1 MLLNERVIVVTGG
14 AGGIGLATCRRI
26 VAEGGRV
33 AMLDLDSA
41 MIDSALA
48 KLNASRESSI
58 GIVADTLDESST
70 DLAVAAT
77 VERFGRIDG
86 LVTAAGIRQTA
97 ASAMELNL
105 DVWDRTFAVN
115 VKGSLIAARSVIRAL
130 RAQADSRGSIV
141 FISSVTALSARK
153 GFSAYCSSKAA
164 VLHLARVLSLELVE
178 EGIRVNTICPSVTA
192 TPMMEEAQRTEG
204 PDVVRRKINGS
215 LENFVTRVPLGRLAQ
230 PEEQASVIVFLLS
243 DDASY
248 MTGTT
253 IPVDGGV
260 SVV

>member
-1 MLLNERVIVVTGG
+1 MRLDGRVFAVTGG

-26 VAEGGRV
+26 LSEGGRV
-33 AMLDLDSA
+33 AVLDINTES
-41 MIDSALA
+41 IDAAVADMDASGA
-48 KLNASRESSI
+48 KAI
-58 GIVADTLDESST
+58 GVKTDTLDEHST
-70 DLAVAAT
+70 DAAIGLT

-86 LVTAAGIRQTA
+86 LVTAAGIRQTVV
-97 ASAMELNL
+97 SAVDIDL
-105 DVWDRTFAVN
+105 DAWDRTFAVN

-130 RAQADSRGSIV
+130 RSQSHEGGSIV

-164 VLHLARVLSLELVE
+164 VLHLARVLSLELAA

-204 PDVVRRKINGS
+204 PDVVQRKIDGS
-215 LENFVTRVPLGRLAQ
+215 IENFVTRVPLGRLAQ
-230 PEEQASVIVFLLS
+230 PEEQAATIAFLLS
-243 DDASY
+243 DDASF
-248 MTGTT
+248 MTGATVA
-253 IPVDGGV
+253 VDGGV

>member
-1 MLLNERVIVVTGG
+1 MRLNGRVIAVTGG

-26 VAEGGRV
+26 LAEGGRV
-33 AMLDLDSA
+33 AVFDLDSA
-41 MIDSALA
+41 AMDSAIT
-48 KLNASRESSI
+48 KLDPSRESSI
-58 GIVADTLDESST
+58 GIVADTLDEASI
-70 DLAVAAT
+70 DLAVAET

-86 LVTAAGIRQTA
+86 LVAAAGIRQTA
-97 ASAMELNL
+97 APATELDL

-115 VKGSLIAARSVIRAL
+115 VKGSFIAARSVIRAL
-130 RAQADSRGSIV
+130 RSQADAQGSIV

-164 VLHLARVLSLELVE
+164 VLHLARVLSLELAA

-204 PDVVRRKINGS
+204 PEVVQRKIDGS

-230 PEEQASVIVFLLS
+230 PAEQASVIVFLLS
-243 DDASY
+243 DDSSF

-253 IPVDGGV
+253 VAVDGGV